1 VNKDCLFCRI
11 AAGEIP
17 SDIVFEN
24 ERIVAFRDINPV
36 APVHILVIPKE
47 HIASMA
53 HLKEEHQAL
62 TGEIMTSIQKL
73 AEQEKLDD
81 GFRVVVN
88 TGRDGGQTVS
98 HLHFHLIGGR
108 GLQWPP
114 G

>member
-1 VNKDCLFCRI
+1 MNKDCLFCRI

-62 TGEIMTSIQKL
+62 MGEIMTSIQKL

>member
-36 APVHILVIPKE
+36 APVHVLVIPKE

-62 TGEIMTSIQKL
+62 MGEIMTSIQKL